1 MRKIVFLFALIFA
14 SNSMFA
20 ETALEVLEN
29 CSKAMKSEKRADFKT
44 TKQVIVT
51 KTMGQEITMT
61 FYKKDGTK
69 FRMEMKTPMGE
80 QVIIKNENECAVI
93 KPAVQD
99 LPAEQWDQV
108 LSQVKSQDGDIRQYI
123 EESADFTLELK
134 GVEEFNGKSCKLVEM
149 KPKEATEDFTSI
161 TLCIDALTNWLVGY
175 KTEISQGNIDILFSD
190 MKKVKGVVYPAAIT
204 TKFNGTEV
212 STTSIESFEVNL
224 ELDDNLF
231 KKP

>member
-44 TKQVIVT
+44 IKKVTVT
-51 KTMGQEITMT
+51 KAMGQEFTT
-61 FYKKDGTK
+61 TLYQKDDNK
-69 FRMEMKTPMGE
+69 FRLENKSPFGE
-80 QVIIKNENECAVI
+80 QVVIKNENDCAAI

-99 LPAEQWDQV
+99 LSDEQCGEIFSQ
-108 LSQVKSQDGDIRQYI
+108 LSSQD
-123 EESADFTLELK
+123 ADMREYLEDADNYTFELK
-134 GVEEFNGKSCKLVEM
+134 GVEEFNGKSCKLIDV
-149 KPKEATEDFTSI
+149 KPKEAIEGVVSI

-175 KTEISQGNIDILFSD
+175 KTEISQGKIDILLSD

-212 STTSIESFEVNL
+212 STSTVESFEVNL
-224 ELDDNLF
+224 DLDDNLF
-231 KKP
+231 QKP